1 MRSSDWRREIVT
13 QVALDVGYDSTS
25 AFIAMFRRALGTS
38 GGEIDWIL
46 DGPWAKLALLITVA
60 IAVLTMSN
68 LLMKR
73 RNAAGGGRIRGDF
86 DLEVAKMEQLP
97 ITPIAQAKAGP
108 VRLEAVLVSTQ
119 GSLGGKPGRECV
131 WRNRYGGARS
141 TAVASELVMARDSSG
156 QVGIEDLEGARVLAP
171 KDEGGGKHEF
181 ASLYLGDRVELLGY
195 LRAEHHGDAEA
206 ASERVY
212 GMMGVDSQVQ
222 VRMLE
227 RATPSETEAEEPG
240 APDLE
245 QEAKQDPEHDPKPQP
260 DATTSSGDH
269 P

>member
-1 MRSSDWRREIVT
+1 MIDWAPSGVELMTGLLLAPPSD
-13 QVALDVGYDSTS
+13 GN
-25 AFIAMFRRALGTS
+25 

-73 RNAAGGGRIRGDF
+73 RNAAGGGGRVRGDF
-86 DLEVAKMEQLP
+86 DLEVAKMEDLAV
-97 ITPIAQAKAGP
+97 TPIADASAGP

-141 TAVASELVMARDSSG
+141 TAVASELVMAQDASG

-195 LRAEHHGDAEA
+195 FRAEHHGDAEA
-206 ASERVY
+206 ASEQVY

-222 VRMLE
+222 VRLLE
-227 RATPSETEAEEPG
+227 RP
-240 APDLE
+240 APDE
-245 QEAKQDPEHDPKPQP
+245 NTDEAQASEDPQP
-260 DATTSSGDH
+260 QSDATANSGDQ